1 MQNSILYITTIFQ
14 EFAKSRAK
22 RAYVP
27 TYLRASVV
35 YLPTCLRASAVYLPT
50 CLRANFSFLHAD
62 APYGVPM
69 FQLGMPTWQT
79 ACQYFNLACQ
89 RAKRHVDFS
98 NIPLTKCYW
107 KFLYFIIIKKFYIIC
122 DIIVISGIYPSNFD
136 VHYATKKTQSFN

>member
-1 MQNSILYITTIFQ
+1 MPS
-14 EFAKSRAK
+14 
-22 RAYVP
+22 VP
-27 TYLRASVV
+27 TCQHTCVPAWFTCQRACVLV
-35 YLPTCLRASAVYLPT
+35 RFTCQCACVPTSHFYMLMHHTACQCFNL
-50 CLRANFSFLHAD
+50 
-62 APYGVPM
+62 
-69 FQLGMPTWQT
+69 

-136 VHYATKKTQSFN
+136 VHYATKKKLNLSTEF